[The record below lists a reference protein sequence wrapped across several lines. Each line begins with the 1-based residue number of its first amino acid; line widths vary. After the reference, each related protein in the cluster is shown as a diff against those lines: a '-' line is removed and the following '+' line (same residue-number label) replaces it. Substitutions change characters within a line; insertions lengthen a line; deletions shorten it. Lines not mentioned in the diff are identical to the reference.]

1 MKIERRGKYAGI
13 KLHLDKGECLEILDT
28 ITLGLSAACLMR
40 IREKIRKAITDDPTI
55 LDDRTEEEIHATLS
69 KEAIESKLKLEKMG
83 LKEDWKKVKVEVKE

>member
-13 KLHLDKGECLEILDT
+13 KLHLDREECLKITSPNPFVRDKMLWEIRDKV
-28 ITLGLSAACLMR
+28 R
-40 IREKIRKAITDDPTI
+40 DAITDDPTI
-55 LDDRTEEEIHATLS
+55 LDDRSEEEIHATLS